1 MSKRVAF
8 RTLGCRLNLY
18 ETDALADTFHK
29 AGYEIADFNE
39 VADIYIINTCTVTN
53 QSDRKSRQVINQALK
68 RTEGGFVVVTGC
80 MVNNHKE
87 SLLKA
92 GKAHLFIDNEHKSAL
107 FSIVDAHT
115 RGEVINPDSLPEDL
129 FGYGAARHTFH
140 TRSII
145 KVQDGCDNFC
155 TFCIIPS
162 VRGRA
167 ISRPFQDIL
176 DNVRQV
182 VDYGFKEVVL
192 TGVNIGRYQDAG
204 HGFDDLVEKILA
216 LPGDFRVR
224 ISSIE
229 PDGFG
234 DKLISLFAHP
244 KLAPHM
250 HLCLQSGSDRILLQM
265 RRMYT
270 IQRFRE
276 IVSKVKAVV
285 PDFNFTTDIITG
297 FPGESPADFQ
307 ETCTMARDIG
317 FSHIHTFKYSIRD
330 GTRAARMTD
339 QVSEET
345 KSARSAVIREISH
358 KNKLRYYGDMLGK
371 TQHVIIETI
380 ENGMAHGFGEHY
392 IPVVFPVLDKQHND
406 WAQVILEDVEDL
418 TSEVRVL
425 ARQIL
430 A

>member
-1 MSKRVAF
+1 MPKRIAF

-29 AGYEIADFNE
+29 AGYEIARFNE
-39 VADIYIINTCTVTN
+39 AADIYIINTCTVTN

-87 SLLKA
+87 SLIKS

-115 RGEVINPDSLPEDL
+115 RGEIIDPDSLPVDL
-129 FGYGAARHTFH
+129 FKYDAARHTFH

-167 ISRPFQDIL
+167 ISRPMPEVLENI
-176 DNVRQV
+176 RQV
-182 VDYGFKEVVL
+182 TSFGFKEIVL
-192 TGVNIGRYQDAG
+192 TGVNIGRYDYNG
-204 HGFDDLVEKILA
+204 HSFDDLVEKILE

-234 DKLISLFAHP
+234 DKLLNLFAHP
-244 KLAPHM
+244 RLAPHM
-250 HLCLQSGSDRILLQM
+250 HLCLQSGSERILLQM
-265 RRMYT
+265 KRMYT
-270 IQRFRE
+270 VKHFME
-276 IVSKVKAVV
+276 IVDKVRTVV

-297 FPGESPADFQ
+297 FPGETAEDFEQ
-307 ETCTMARDIG
+307 TCRVAKEIG
-317 FSHIHTFKYSIRD
+317 FSHIHTFKYSVRN
-330 GTRAARMTD
+330 GTRAARMTN
-339 QVSEET
+339 QVSEDI
-345 KSARSAVIREISH
+345 KIARSAIIRDISRQ
-358 KNKLRYYGDMLGK
+358 NKILYYQSMAGK
-371 TQHVIIETI
+371 EQDVIIEQLTK
-380 ENGMAHGFGEHY
+380 GMAQGFGQHY
-392 IPVVFPVLDKQHND
+392 IPVVFPAAGKQNND
-406 WAQVILEDVEDL
+406 WAKVILEDLQEGKDEIWM
-418 TSEVRVL
+418 S
-425 ARQIL
+425 AKHIL